1 MGDKP
6 YEKQGKEFGYAMNQ
20 IAYGETMMA
29 AVRDYAK
36 EVGEGEKPTSSGNQQ
51 FNVEELFDDPELLK
65 MHRDRLAQ
73 IEKDSER
80 RVTLTRM
87 GHGEYSEITEGDFL
101 EICTKTDKFVCHFF
115 HKDFERCKILDMHF
129 SILSKK
135 YFDTRFVKLDAEMSP
150 FFVVKLDIKIL
161 PAILVFKGGVV
172 TDRIVGFESFG
183 QRDDFPTSVLEDRL
197 WVFGILGKAAKG
209 PDDEDEEEY
218 VAPSKI
224 RQGGAIKTASDE
236 DSDFDD
242 V

>member
-1 MGDKP
+1 MSP
-6 YEKQGKEFGYAMNQ
+6 
-20 IAYGETMMA
+20 
-29 AVRDYAK
+29 
-36 EVGEGEKPTSSGNQQ
+36 
-51 FNVEELFDDPELLK
+51 
-65 MHRDRLAQ
+65 
-73 IEKDSER
+73 
-80 RVTLTRM
+80 
-87 GHGEYSEITEGDFL
+87 
-101 EICTKTDKFVCHFF
+101 FF
-115 HKDFERCKILDMHF
+115 I
-129 SILSKK
+129 
-135 YFDTRFVKLDAEMSP
+135 VKLDTKILPAILTFEGGVYMYETFEYEWLSSLLTWAATKKCPSQMSP